1 MKTYTVAE
9 FQAIKDAGFSYE
21 ISAKVINLIHKLA
34 DQVGSPEYV
43 KTPAFDKPHVYSSA
57 QSRSAPG
64 AHGHGNKK
72 PGFAG
77 AGGGNKGHGKGKER
91 TSEITDDDWSQVR
104 NFQST
109 AMTKRDGIEGYVDNL
124 RQLLNKLTH
133 QNFDGMVEQITEIMD
148 KVLRQVMGKGT
159 KATPEQL
166 TELKTVGATI
176 FTIASSNSFY
186 AEVYARLYKELMSK
200 YEFMQQVFD
209 GNFADVK
216 ALFNNFSYCDPNDNY
231 DQFCENNK
239 NNERRRAL
247 ASFYVHLMKQEVLPA
262 KEIAELILTLQ
273 QRLRDD
279 TSKPDQRNIV
289 EELSEVIFTMV
300 VEGATTLS
308 DDADEQFDAIKEEIE
323 RVSQLKPK
331 AFPSLTNKTVF
342 KHMDILDKLS
352 KTEW

>member
-9 FQAIKDAGFSYE
+9 FQAIKDAGFSSE
-21 ISAKVINLIHKLA
+21 ISAKVINLIHTLA
-34 DQVGSPEYV
+34 DKVGSPEYV
-43 KTPAFDKPHVYSSA
+43 KTPVFDKPHVYSSA
-57 QSRSAPG
+57 QSRTSTTNQG
-64 AHGHGNKK
+64 AKK

-77 AGGGNKGHGKGKER
+77 KGHGKGKDSR
-91 TSEITDDDWSQVR
+91 TNEITDDDWSQVR

-109 AMTKRDGIEGYVDNL
+109 TMTKREGIDGHIDSI

-133 QNFDGMVEQITEIMD
+133 QNFHGMVEQITDIMD
-148 KVLRQVMGKGT
+148 KVLRQVLGKAS
-159 KATPEQL
+159 KASAEQL
-166 TELKTVGATI
+166 TELNKVGATI

-186 AEVYARLYKELMSK
+186 AEVYARLYKELMDK
-200 YEFMQQVFD
+200 YDFMKEVFAA
-209 GNFADVK
+209 NFSEIK
-216 ALFNNFSYCDPNDNY
+216 TLFKNFSYCDPNENY
-231 DQFCENNK
+231 DLFCENNK

-262 KEIAELILTLQ
+262 RDIAELILTLQ

-279 TSKPDQRNIV
+279 AAAQNQRNIV
-289 EELSEVIFTMV
+289 EELSEVLFTLI

-308 DDADEQFDAIKEEIE
+308 DDADEQFDAIKEEVE

-331 AFPSLTNKTVF
+331 TLASLTNKTVF

-352 KTEW
+352 ATEW